1 MGLKKEFLEFLGM
14 IILFLRA
21 LEILQDRVTGE
32 LFLLK
37 VITVK
42 AKSRMDS
49 CRTRKFDKGK
59 IVCELLIFQVKIIY
73 SKFVIKKLSKII

>member
-49 CRTRKFDKGK
+49 
-59 IVCELLIFQVKIIY
+59 
-73 SKFVIKKLSKII
+73 